1 MSVEKKALLRYEMIL
16 PVINEDYPD
25 VSANQYYERI
35 SKTEVLFPNGELKV
49 IRPATLRMWHAKY
62 RKYGFEGLKDKKRQ
76 DRGNHRALTEGQKN
90 IIYNIKEKRPKRT
103 ALSIYEQLVSE
114 GTIKINDTSLT
125 TVQRYIAKIKPIIGA
140 LVQEDM
146 RAFEM
151 EFSNDLWQIDTSHGP
166 FLTVGKQKLKTYII
180 AIVDDASRMIVG
192 HNIFLADNSI
202 NVQKVLK
209 DAILKYGVPKRLY
222 TDNGTPYRNQQLEII
237 CATLGIGLKRAQ
249 VYHGNQ
255 KGKVERTFKSIKEG
269 WMYNINYNEFTTTEA
284 LNDSLEIFTNNKN
297 HVNHASLKETPWD
310 RYLKDKDLIRYH
322 DVEFVNQSFLH
333 TAVRKVG
340 NDATIKLEKK
350 VFEITQGY
358 IGRKIDIKYQ
368 PDLSQVFHVDG
379 IEYNQIYE
387 VNKVENSKIK
397 RNQPLLTNLED
408 HY

>member
-1 MSVEKKALLRYEMIL
+1 M
-16 PVINEDYPD
+16 
-25 VSANQYYERI
+25 
-35 SKTEVLFPNGELKV
+35 
-49 IRPATLRMWHAKY
+49 
-62 RKYGFEGLKDKKRQ
+62 
-76 DRGNHRALTEGQKN
+76 
-90 IIYNIKEKRPKRT
+90 
-103 ALSIYEQLVSE
+103 
-114 GTIKINDTSLT
+114 
-125 TVQRYIAKIKPIIGA
+125 
-140 LVQEDM
+140 
-146 RAFEM
+146 
-151 EFSNDLWQIDTSHGP
+151 
-166 FLTVGKQKLKTYII
+166 
-180 AIVDDASRMIVG
+180 
-192 HNIFLADNSI
+192 
-202 NVQKVLK
+202 QKVLK